1 MSVTVR
7 DIAREAG
14 VSIGTV
20 SRALKNQPG
29 LAEDTRRQIRAIAS
43 KLGYDSGKL
52 QPRKVKKLAFLLHRQ
67 HNTLANTP
75 FFSAVLHGV
84 EEACRAEGIVP
95 SFLSVGPMDPI
106 ADQLRLHDP
115 DALLCAGFFEPELLQ
130 VFRAT
135 GKPIALIDLLA
146 DGFLSV
152 NPDNQQGGYLATQH
166 LLLQGRKR
174 IAFLSG
180 PLAHYSIRERFRGH
194 RQALFDAGILADPA
208 LEAMTPPGMDVEPGA
223 YLAMQQLLALKQR
236 PDAVFAFNDSAALS
250 AMRAVQE
257 AGIRV
262 PRDIAIVG
270 FDDIAQTSL
279 SHPPLT
285 TLRIDKEELG
295 RIGVD
300 LLLHG
305 PGDQGE
311 SRILP
316 VELVVR
322 ESTVPAKHPAKT
334 PAKVP
339 A

>member
-1 MSVTVR
+1 
-7 DIAREAG
+7 
-14 VSIGTV
+14 
-20 SRALKNQPG
+20 
-29 LAEDTRRQIRAIAS
+29 
-43 KLGYDSGKL
+43 
-52 QPRKVKKLAFLLHRQ
+52 
-67 HNTLANTP
+67 
-75 FFSAVLHGV
+75 
-84 EEACRAEGIVP
+84 
-95 SFLSVGPMDPI
+95 
-106 ADQLRLHDP
+106 
-115 DALLCAGFFEPELLQ
+115 
-130 VFRAT
+130 
-135 GKPIALIDLLA
+135 
-146 DGFLSV
+146 
-152 NPDNQQGGYLATQH
+152 
-166 LLLQGRKR
+166 
-174 IAFLSG
+174 
-180 PLAHYSIRERFRGH
+180 
-194 RQALFDAGILADPA
+194 
-208 LEAMTPPGMDVEPGA
+208 MTPPGMDVEPGA